1 MSNTSEFFIDL
12 ERNEICALE
21 RFLERAGSV
30 LTSESLEASSTVLS
44 SALWAMHKSAN
55 SAVQQLNK
63 NAQVN
68 QVNQVNQVSVAIQLL
83 EDQAEAAARAFR
95 RLTVSELDI
104 MLEDEEASNDVSIAL
119 WKILDVIEPV
129 KGRL

>member
-21 RFLERAGSV
+21 RFLERADSV
-30 LTSESLEASSTVLS
+30 LTSKSLEASSTVLS

-68 QVNQVNQVSVAIQLL
+68 QVSVAIQLL
-83 EDQAEAAARAFR
+83 EEQAEAAARAFR

-129 KGRL
+129 KVRL

>member
-30 LTSESLEASSTVLS
+30 LTSKSLEASSTVLS
-44 SALWAMHKSAN
+44 SALWTMHKSAN

-63 NAQVN
+63 NA
-68 QVNQVNQVSVAIQLL
+68 QVNQVSVAIQLL